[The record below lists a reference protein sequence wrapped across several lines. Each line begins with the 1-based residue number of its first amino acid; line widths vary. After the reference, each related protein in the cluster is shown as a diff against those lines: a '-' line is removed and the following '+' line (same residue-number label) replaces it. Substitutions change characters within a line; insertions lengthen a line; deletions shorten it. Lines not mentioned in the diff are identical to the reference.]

1 MGRYGVGE
9 VEEEEER
16 SVGMCVRVGRWV
28 GISRFCPRQE
38 SWAPPLGKNTEVGC
52 HFLL

>member
-16 SVGMCVRVGRWV
+16 SVGVCVHVGRWV
-28 GISRFCPRQE
+28 GSLRFCPRKDAVCGSE
-38 SWAPPLGKNTEVGC
+38 DWAQDG
-52 HFLL
+52 

>member
-1 MGRYGVGE
+1 MRGGWVGRYGVGE

-28 GISRFCPRQE
+28 GISRFCPRKD
-38 SWAPPLGKNTEVGC
+38 AGC
-52 HFLL
+52 GSEDWTQDG